1 LKEIPSKGRRLQ
13 SSREFEDRLAFRAGS
28 DYRSSSAPSRSL
40 TLEAYC
46 VNRKD
51 GTREGDRRP
60 YGDDTPPAPAPAVP
74 PSTRTHA
81 RTMHSRNTNKRI
93 RKHAR
98 ATEAEQVSEWG

>member
-1 LKEIPSKGRRLQ
+1 
-13 SSREFEDRLAFRAGS
+13 
-28 DYRSSSAPSRSL
+28 
-40 TLEAYC
+40 
-46 VNRKD
+46 
-51 GTREGDRRP
+51 
-60 YGDDTPPAPAPAVP
+60 VP